1 MPVAGRVGEGVGNGF
16 ARTQPLHQRGC
27 VVQGVGIGAVGV
39 EGQAAVGSGFTCFW
53 GKGHRIVQVRVL
65 RLGQGS
71 RCADLRIFGNGSGCG
86 GDSGCIV
93 GPADGH
99 GQGIGGRTA
108 VPVADRI
115 GERIGGGFPGSEL
128 AHIRRG
134 VVEGIGI
141 GTVGVQVQ
149 AAVGS
154 RFICFGDEAYGV
166 AQIRILRLGQGTR
179 CADLRIFGNGSGCGS
194 DGRYVVCSADGHG
207 QGIGSGSAVPVADR
221 VGEGVGN
228 GFPGSEPLYQRGRV
242 VQGIGVGA
250 VGVQVQAAVGSRFI
264 CFGDE
269 GYGVVQIR
277 ILRQGEGT

>member
-1 MPVAGRVGEGVGNGF
+1 M
-16 ARTQPLHQRGC
+16 
-27 VVQGVGIGAVGV
+27 
-39 EGQAAVGSGFTCFW
+39 
-53 GKGHRIVQVRVL
+53 
-65 RLGQGS
+65 
-71 RCADLRIFGNGSGCG
+71 
-86 GDSGCIV
+86 
-93 GPADGH
+93 
-99 GQGIGGRTA
+99 
-108 VPVADRI
+108 PVADRI

-269 GYGVVQIR
+269 GYGVVQLR